1 MKEIRRSL
9 TDFKFVDLRRRG
21 RFRWMDV
28 DFKSPGV
35 EHMMN
40 SVQRQTVD
48 PTADLMIGLM
58 RELAEP
64 SFSVK

>member
-1 MKEIRRSL
+1 MNEIRRSL

-21 RFRWMDV
+21 RFCWMDV
-28 DFKSPGV
+28 DFLSPGV

-40 SVQRQTVD
+40 GVQRQTVD
-48 PTADLMIGLM
+48 PAAGLMIGLM
-58 RELAEP
+58 RELTER